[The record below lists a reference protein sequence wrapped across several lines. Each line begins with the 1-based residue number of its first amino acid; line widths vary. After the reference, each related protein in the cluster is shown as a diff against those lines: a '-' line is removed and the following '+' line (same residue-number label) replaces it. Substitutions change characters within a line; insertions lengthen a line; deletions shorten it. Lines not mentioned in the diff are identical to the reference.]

1 MKVLVGAAFNLEK
14 ALVKAFFMIV
24 KRDGWFAA
32 PLEAAC
38 GRHQAVLAECSHKT
52 ESAVWPHSSSAT
64 DTFDLLSLA
73 VASAGKTHTGCV

>member
-1 MKVLVGAAFNLEK
+1 MLVGTALNQEK

-52 ESAVWPHSSSAT
+52 ESAVWPHQLQHT